1 MSLGLTQTEY
11 AELVA
16 RTHAAL
22 GYGHLAARPEKVSR
36 WENGRVDPDRS
47 SQLAIARIHRVSPR
61 EVDRVG
67 WPYWLH
73 PAARRAAMYTL
84 PWTRP
89 GMVELLRSLE
99 GDSRSARFPAE
110 HSRSPV
116 VTGPELVS
124 FVARALGALVVPVET
139 GREHPPMPGVVAAL
153 GRRVEVLEG
162 MLDGT
167 GADALRPVVAAE
179 LRLLAAVLAGRDGGG
194 RVADR
199 LLLLVSRVAVLG
211 ARIHET
217 LGQPAAE
224 EDQYL
229 LAVRAAAAA
238 GVPSVVGAGLAG
250 LARLHERTG
259 RASDARVLRRAAHA
273 ARRDRDTGCPPQPL
287 S

>member
-1 MSLGLTQTEY
+1 MSLGLTQTDY

-22 GYGHLAARPEKVSR
+22 GYGHLAARPEKISR

-67 WPYWLH
+67 WPCWLH
-73 PAARRAAMYTL
+73 PAARRAVMSTL

-89 GMVELLRSLE
+89 SMVEVLRSLE
-99 GDSRSARFPAE
+99 GDSRSARFPAG
-110 HSRSPV
+110 RGPV

-124 FVARALGALVVPVET
+124 FVARALGALVAPVEAR
-139 GREHPPMPGVVAAL
+139 REHPPMPGVVAAL

-167 GADALRPVVAAE
+167 GADALCPVVAAE

-194 RVADR
+194 RAADR
-199 LLLLVSRVAVLG
+199 LLLLLVSRVAALG
-211 ARIHET
+211 ARIYET

-273 ARRDRDTGCPPQPL
+273 ARRDRDTGCPPHPL